1 MDTPSDTP
9 SNSGA
14 GTRGPFGGPARPD
27 GGPSQLFTP
36 PPPVEHV
43 KLSWVQPDGL
53 VGLSFA
59 NYFLRII
66 TLGVYHFWGKTEVRR
81 RIWSAVRLNGEPL
94 SYTGTG
100 KELFLGFLI
109 VFGVVLLP
117 MLLATFA
124 AVYAFGPK
132 SGAVQVIQTL
142 SYGVFFSLMGIGIY
156 RAQRYRLSRTLWR
169 GIRGGLDGSTGTF
182 AGMHIWTAI
191 LVPFTLGWITPWRQT
206 KLQSLLVNS
215 MRFGDRPLVFDA
227 KSGKL
232 YKRFAA
238 LWFGAVILGFV
249 TLTIIGLIGGQG
261 LQSARRGVNAQQ
273 MSPAQVAAIVATLL
287 VALLIYSIISAWY
300 RAGMM
305 NHFAAHTHF
314 EGASFVGTATAP
326 SLIRLAI
333 GNFCLTIFTLGILAP
348 LAQIRTARYAVERT
362 AIKGPIPLAGISQ
375 RAAAGGKYG
384 EGLAQAFD
392 FDAF

>member
-1 MDTPSDTP
+1 MDTPSNPGRFGGTVP
-9 SNSGA
+9 PGA
-14 GTRGPFGGPARPD
+14 GT
-27 GGPSQLFTP
+27 STLFTP
-36 PPPVEHV
+36 PPPAEHV
-43 KLSWVQPDGL
+43 KLSWAQPDGL

-109 VFGVVLLP
+109 VFCAVLLP
-117 MLLATFA
+117 MLLATLA
-124 AVYAFGPK
+124 AAYAYGPK
-132 SGAVQVIQTL
+132 SGIMPIMNTL
-142 SYGVFFSLMGIGIY
+142 FYGVIIALTGVGLY

-169 GIRGGLDGSTGTF
+169 GIRGGLEGSTGTY
-182 AGMHIWTAI
+182 AGMYIWTAI
-191 LVPFTLGWITPWRQT
+191 LVPFTLGWIMPWRQT
-206 KLQSLLVNS
+206 KLQSLLVNG
-215 MRFGDRPLVFDA
+215 MRFGDRPLVFNG
-227 KSGKL
+227 KSGRL

-238 LWFGAVILGFV
+238 LWFGTIMLAFATFGVIGAIAAKGLPSPDTWGDEVEFTKKLSAGQTGAVI
-249 TLTIIGLIGGQG
+249 
-261 LQSARRGVNAQQ
+261 
-273 MSPAQVAAIVATLL
+273 ATVL

-300 RAGMM
+300 RAGVM

-314 EGASFVGTATAP
+314 EGAAFVGTATAP
-326 SLIRLAI
+326 SLIRLAV
-333 GNFCLTIFTLGILAP
+333 GNFCLTVFTLGILAP
-348 LAQIRTARYAVERT
+348 IAQVRSARYAVERT
-362 AIKGPIPLAGISQ
+362 AIKGAIPLAGISQ